1 MLKQADLDELKDNIL
16 QTVERRMSQRSEHED
31 ISGAKPE
38 GGELELEEWFDCS
51 LKAEHMLERTS

>member
-16 QTVERRMSQRSEHED
+16 QTVERRMSQRSEHENV
-31 ISGAKPE
+31 SGAKPE
-38 GGELELEEWFDCS
+38 GGELEEWFDCS